1 MTTSPRVFVTGGTG
15 LIGRFTIEALLRR
28 GAHVTMMVRP
38 SSLGARAAR
47 IEALHEVSRRSA
59 RGGTLT
65 VVHGDLDDASLGLD
79 NQGRTAL
86 LAADHVFHLAAL
98 YDISADEAALV
109 AANEAGTRHLL
120 TALSGFRGVLHHV
133 SSIAVAGD
141 YQGTFTESM
150 FDEGQ
155 SFPHAYHRSKFN
167 SEKQVRAA
175 GLAHR
180 IYRPSAVVGHSV
192 TGEMDRVDGPYLGFA
207 GLQQLAGAL
216 PRWVKLPVPKVRG
229 RMNLVPVDYVANAL
243 AHIGLAASASDVSAN
258 GRVHHL
264 VDPAPPRFAAML
276 GIFLR
281 EMHGPGLGVQV
292 DVRGIPGVDNAL
304 NLMNML
310 PSVATLRRDV
320 LDDLGLP
327 PTGIDALNLRVRFDD
342 QMTQAALAGSGIACP
357 RLADYARPMVRYYD
371 DHLTAVHQRPMRY
384 AQALGGKVVLVTG
397 ASRGIGAEVARQ
409 AARAGAELVLVA
421 RNADALEE
429 LATELRATGAKVTTY
444 PTDLADFAALDAL
457 AAKVTEAHG
466 GVDVLIHNAAHSI
479 RRGIADSRA
488 RFHDYERTMQLNY
501 FAPVRL
507 TLGLLPSLRERRGS
521 VCHVLTMGVLIPGPY
536 FSAYLSSKAALEAF
550 GNCLAAEFHHEGVQ
564 VSNIYLPLVRTEMMA
579 PTKAY
584 AERKDIMTPERAAHM
599 VLDGVVDKRRM
610 VMTGQ
615 GRFYSVSARVTPKTT
630 TRILNLL
637 HRVFPEGGAPTAFP
651 VEKAL
656 LTKLIGGSP
665 V

>member
-59 RGGTLT
+59 RGGTLS
-65 VVHGDLDDASLGLD
+65 VVQGDLDDTSLGLD
-79 NQGRTAL
+79 EAGRTAL

-327 PTGIDALNLRVRFDD
+327 PDGHRRAQPARALRRPDDAGRARRERHRVPTPGRLR
-342 QMTQAALAGSGIACP
+342 AADGALLRRPPDRCAPAAHALCAGT
-357 RLADYARPMVRYYD
+357 RR
-371 DHLTAVHQRPMRY
+371 Q
-384 AQALGGKVVLVTG
+384 GGAG
-397 ASRGIGAEVARQ
+397 HGSVARHRRRGGTTGRTRRR
-409 AARAGAELVLVA
+409 RAGA
-421 RNADALEE
+421 
-429 LATELRATGAKVTTY
+429 
-444 PTDLADFAALDAL
+444 
-457 AAKVTEAHG
+457 
-466 GVDVLIHNAAHSI
+466 
-479 RRGIADSRA
+479 
-488 RFHDYERTMQLNY
+488 
-501 FAPVRL
+501 
-507 TLGLLPSLRERRGS
+507 
-521 VCHVLTMGVLIPGPY
+521 
-536 FSAYLSSKAALEAF
+536 
-550 GNCLAAEFHHEGVQ
+550 
-564 VSNIYLPLVRTEMMA
+564 
-579 PTKAY
+579 
-584 AERKDIMTPERAAHM
+584 
-599 VLDGVVDKRRM
+599 
-610 VMTGQ
+610 
-615 GRFYSVSARVTPKTT
+615 
-630 TRILNLL
+630 
-637 HRVFPEGGAPTAFP
+637 GGAQRRCPR
-651 VEKAL
+651 
-656 LTKLIGGSP
+656 
-665 V
+665 